1 MQRLAAIASSSSSS
15 SSSST
20 LPLSEDVR
28 TQIIAE
34 SRARIEERLK
44 HCNPVIPQ
52 HRLTLFCSL
61 WLLRKLDF
69 VSRQQWALLRRKS
82 RSSPHSSEHFATEEY
97 LVEALEILEPRLVSE
112 DDFLKQYAWA
122 RKAYPQYHV
131 TMYILWH
138 LCVKPKGPSVDRA
151 WQTVDTLFSTE
162 LWNET
167 TSGFGPKSAV
177 LEALRLK
184 AVSLRDKV
192 RHWHPNSTLTWD
204 GGGGNGHGSGH
215 VAVATAAE
223 GMPADLITETGSM
236 GSGNPGVCFD
246 IASDEWPNWVTLAQ
260 GFQPEGQGLFP
271 SNYWQ

>member
-1 MQRLAAIASSSSSS
+1 
-15 SSSST
+15 
-20 LPLSEDVR
+20 
-28 TQIIAE
+28 
-34 SRARIEERLK
+34 
-44 HCNPVIPQ
+44 
-52 HRLTLFCSL
+52 
-61 WLLRKLDF
+61 
-69 VSRQQWALLRRKS
+69 
-82 RSSPHSSEHFATEEY
+82 
-97 LVEALEILEPRLVSE
+97 
-112 DDFLKQYAWA
+112 
-122 RKAYPQYHV
+122 
-131 TMYILWH
+131 MYILWH
-138 LCVKPKGPSVDRA
+138 LCVKPKGPNVDRA
-151 WQTVDTLFSTE
+151 WQAVDTLFSTE

-215 VAVATAAE
+215 VAVATPAE

-271 SNYWQ
+271 SIYWQ